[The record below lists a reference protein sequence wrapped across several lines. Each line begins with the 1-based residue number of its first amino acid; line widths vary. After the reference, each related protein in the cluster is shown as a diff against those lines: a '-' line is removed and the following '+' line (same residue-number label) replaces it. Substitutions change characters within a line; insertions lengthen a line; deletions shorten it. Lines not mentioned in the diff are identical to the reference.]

1 MFCFGVYRLGEANA
15 EGPNRLLALDC
26 QVREEWKLF
35 AALLHVSLKTV
46 MRAPGFLDDDHG
58 DRRIRFSV
66 GAALGNLLQAL
77 ARDKRVMIW
86 VKIEIGDAQQAA
98 ISARG
103 IENAGGSET

>member
-1 MFCFGVYRLGEANA
+1 
-15 EGPNRLLALDC
+15 
-26 QVREEWKLF
+26 
-35 AALLHVSLKTV
+35 
-46 MRAPGFLDDDHG
+46 
-58 DRRIRFSV
+58 
-66 GAALGNLLQAL
+66 LGNLLQAL